1 MKKSLLLCLPL
12 LLLAAHSQASLRC
25 EKGIASEGD
34 RTVEVQTKCGTPAS
48 NNVVGYVK
56 DRAGNRTTE
65 VEVQEWVYGP
75 REGGMMYFLRFE
87 GGRLV
92 RIDSKRG

>member
-12 LLLAAHSQASLRC
+12 WAIAAQSHASLRC
-25 EKGIASEGD
+25 ENGIASEGD
-34 RTVEVQTKCGTPAS
+34 RAVEVQTKCGTPVS
-48 NNVVGYVK
+48 SNVVGYVK
-56 DRAGNRTTE
+56 DRTGNRTTE

-92 RIDSKRG
+92 RVDSKRG

>member
-1 MKKSLLLCLPL
+1 MKKSFLLCLPL
-12 LLLAAHSQASLRC
+12 MAFAAASHASLRC
-25 EKGIASEGD
+25 DNGIASEGD
-34 RTVEVQTKCGTPAS
+34 RTVEVQTKCGAPAS
-48 NNVVGYVK
+48 SSVVGYEK
-56 DRAGNRTTE
+56 TRHGSSSTE

-92 RIDSKRG
+92 RIDSKRA

>member
-1 MKKSLLLCLPL
+1 MKKLFLLCLPL
-12 LLLAAHSQASLRC
+12 LAIATQSEASLRC
-25 EKGIASEGD
+25 AKGIASEGD
-34 RTVEVQTKCGTPAS
+34 RTIEVQTKCGDPVS
-48 NNVVGYVK
+48 NSVIGYVK
-56 DRAGNRTTE
+56 TRTGITSTE

>member
-1 MKKSLLLCLPL
+1 MKKLFLLCLPL
-12 LLLAAHSQASLRC
+12 LVVATPSHASLRC
-25 EKGIASEGD
+25 GSKIVSEGD
-34 RTVEVQTKCGTPAS
+34 RAIEIQTKCGEPAS
-48 NNVVGYVK
+48 TSVIGYVK
-56 DRAGNRTTE
+56 TRSGATSSE

-92 RIDSKRG
+92 SIDSKRA

>member
-1 MKKSLLLCLPL
+1 MKTSFLFCLPL
-12 LLLAAHSQASLRC
+12 LFLAAESHASLRC

-34 RTVEVQTKCGTPAS
+34 RTVEVQNKCGSPVS
-48 NNVVGYVK
+48 NNVTGYVK
-56 DRAGNRTTE
+56 TYAGARSTE

>member
-1 MKKSLLLCLPL
+1 MKKSFLLCLPL
-12 LLLAAHSQASLRC
+12 LFLAAEGHASLRC
-25 EKGIASEGD
+25 DKGIASEGD
-34 RTVEVQTKCGTPAS
+34 RAIEVQTKCGEPAS
-48 NNVVGYVK
+48 SSVVGYEK
-56 DRAGNRTTE
+56 TRSGSTSTE

-75 REGGMMYFLRFE
+75 REGGMLYFLRFE

>member
-12 LLLAAHSQASLRC
+12 LMLAAHSQASLRC
-25 EKGIASEGD
+25 AKGIASEGD
-34 RTVEVQTKCGTPAS
+34 RAVEVQTKCGTPDS
-48 NNVVGYVK
+48 TNVVGYVK

>member
-1 MKKSLLLCLPL
+1 MKKSYLLCLPL
-12 LLLAAHSQASLRC
+12 LFLAAESQASLRC
-25 EKGIASEGD
+25 DKGIASEGD
-34 RTVEVQTKCGTPAS
+34 RQIEVQTKCGEPNS
-48 NNVVGYVK
+48 SNVVGYVES
-56 DRAGNRTTE
+56 RTGNRTSE

-92 RIDSKRG
+92 RVDSKRG

>member
-1 MKKSLLLCLPL
+1 MKKMFLLCLPL
-12 LLLAAHSQASLRC
+12 LAIAAQSEASLRC
-25 EKGIASEGD
+25 SKGIASEGD
-34 RTVEVQTKCGTPAS
+34 RAIEVQTKCGEPVSS
-48 NNVVGYVK
+48 NIVGYEK
-56 DRAGNRTTE
+56 TRSGARSTE

-92 RIDSKRG
+92 SIDSKRG